1 MKTWRYG
8 TATVLT
14 CALLLV
20 LVADVA
26 EARLV
31 RGPRRAPGLQ
41 VRGAGNELVLEGGLA
56 QPLGD
61 LADDF
66 LATEI
71 GMEAGTGYELG
82 VRYRYYVTPGLAVAP
97 AFHYLR
103 FGSYSGVANFPE
115 GDDLGFD
122 IRASQYRYALDF
134 QFFVGDPEVAVRPY
148 VTAGVGLAHNI
159 YRDELQLHGVFKEA
173 VNTPTFGAG
182 VGLKLGV
189 MEISGTY
196 HLNRFETAV
205 ITGGLEKVEH
215 NWDYAVLRVGFAFGR
230 H

>member
-1 MKTWRYG
+1 MNTWRNG

-14 CALLLV
+14 IALLLV

-26 EARLV
+26 QARLV
-31 RGPRRAPGLQ
+31 RGPRRSPGLQ
-41 VRGAGNELVLEGGLA
+41 VTGAGNELVFEGGLA

-66 LATEI
+66 MTTDL

-97 AFHYLR
+97 AFHYVR
-103 FGSYSGVANFPE
+103 FGSYSGVGDFPE
-115 GDDLGFD
+115 GDGLGFD
-122 IRASQYRYALDF
+122 VRASQYRYVMDF
-134 QFFVGDPEVAVRPY
+134 QFFVGDPEVPVRPY
-148 VTAGVGLAHNI
+148 MTAGVGLAHNI
-159 YRDELQLHGVFKEA
+159 YRDELEYYGVFKEA
-173 VNTPTFGAG
+173 VNTPTFSGG
-182 VGLKLGV
+182 VGLKLGI

-196 HLNRFETAV
+196 HVNRFKTSV
-205 ITGGLEKVEH
+205 ITGGYEKVDH
-215 NWDYAVLRVGFAFGR
+215 NWDYAMLRLGFAFGR